1 MFGFIANTGPA
12 VPKLADLG
20 AIYACHVFHGH
31 IPALISDRGGD
42 HDSQSGMTA
51 LLPAIGARTSATHET
66 SWLQGIGV
74 RQVRLAC
81 GLVMFSYIFSHFFN
95 HALGN
100 ISYTTMEWW
109 LGYHIWWWRI
119 PIVNTSLYAAAATHF
134 ALGLWALYQR
144 RHFRFAAAE
153 ITQLVLG
160 LSIPLWLANHFGG
173 VRIAG
178 VMFGRDPPNYATSLY
193 GIWIGRPYL
202 IFVQFALLTI
212 AWTHACIGLYFWL
225 RLKPF
230 FKWASP
236 MLLAI
241 AVLLPPLAMIGAHH
255 GASQVA
261 QLATQPQWR
270 AQNMRPIPPAQRLA
284 VDNITLLY
292 FPIGYAAAIGLVFV
306 ARGVR
311 TLRERSRGMFT
322 VSYPDRKVRVPKGL
336 SVLEASLRYRV
347 PHASVCG
354 GRARCSTCRVRIVSD
369 RSALPQPSRR
379 EKFVLARVGA
389 VKDPAVRLA
398 CQLRPQADVAVIPLL
413 PPSVGA
419 DFARNRH
426 AINSGKERYIV
437 SMFIDMRGSTRLAE
451 ERLPFDVV
459 FLINRFLA
467 AASQAVTDAGGEP
480 NQFLGDGMLA
490 LFGLDVDPQKACRQA
505 MQAAALVAT
514 NVEYLN
520 HQLASDLGHP
530 IEFGIGIHGGEVI
543 VGDFGFRTRSV
554 FTVLGDAVNVAARL
568 QDMTKTMNCQVIVS
582 EEAYA
587 TAGIDPNALP
597 RTEITIR
604 GRNEP
609 ILVRTVTDATTLA
622 GLKGVSAPVT
632 AGSTADPAL
641 A

>member
-1 MFGFIANTGPA
+1 
-12 VPKLADLG
+12 
-20 AIYACHVFHGH
+20 
-31 IPALISDRGGD
+31 
-42 HDSQSGMTA
+42 
-51 LLPAIGARTSATHET
+51 
-66 SWLQGIGV
+66 
-74 RQVRLAC
+74 
-81 GLVMFSYIFSHFFN
+81 MFSYIFSHFFN

-100 ISYTTMEWW
+100 ISYATMEWW

-119 PIVNTSLYAAAATHF
+119 PIVNFALYTAAATHF

-144 RHFRFAAAE
+144 RHFRFATAE

-193 GIWIGRPYL
+193 GIWVNRPYL

-212 AWTHACIGLYFWL
+212 AWIHACIGLYFWL

-236 MLLAI
+236 ILLAI

-270 AQNMRPIPPAQRLA
+270 AQNMRPIVWHSVSRST
-284 VDNITLLY
+284 TLRSLY

-311 TLRERSRGMFT
+311 SLRERSRGMFA
-322 VSYPDRKVRVPKGL
+322 VSYPDRKIRVPKGL
-336 SVLEASLRYRV
+336 SILEASLRHRV

-354 GRARCSTCRVRIVSD
+354 GRARCSTCRVRVISD

-389 VKDPAVRLA
+389 SKDPAVRLA
-398 CQLRPQADVAVIPLL
+398 CQLRPQADIAVIPLL

-419 DFARNRH
+419 DFVRSRQ
-426 AINSGKERYIV
+426 AIHSGKKRYVV
-437 SMFIDMRGSTRLAE
+437 SMFVDMRGSTRLAE
-451 ERLPFDVV
+451 ERLPYDVV

-490 LFGLDVDPQKACRQA
+490 LFGLDADPQTACRQA
-505 MQAAALVAT
+505 MHAATLVAT
-514 NVEYLN
+514 NVKYLN
-520 HQLASDLGHP
+520 HQLASDLGQP
-530 IEFGIGIHGGEVI
+530 IEFGIGIHGGEAI
-543 VGDFGFRTRSV
+543 VGDFGFRSRTV

-568 QDMTKTMNCQVIVS
+568 QDMTKTLNCQVIISDEV
-582 EEAYA
+582 YT
-587 TAGIDPNALP
+587 TAGIDSDALP
-597 RTEITIR
+597 QTEIAIR

-609 ILVRTVTDATTLA
+609 IRIRTAADATTLS
-622 GLKGVSAPVT
+622 GLQQVSGTMKGESPVDQ
-632 AGSTADPAL
+632 AVA
-641 A
+641 